1 MISKAAAGS
10 VFLAVSV
17 VSRARRRPIARR
29 GTSTTTLPPP
39 FTISVASPGTR
50 TIGTSPALSRC
61 VIPARGSAELH
72 YLNGI
77 TNKAAIGLISNDT
90 ACVGPLKK

>member
-1 MISKAAAGS
+1 M
-10 VFLAVSV
+10 
-17 VSRARRRPIARR
+17 
-29 GTSTTTLPPP
+29 
-39 FTISVASPGTR
+39 ASPGTR